1 MIEIQK
7 YFKTYK
13 LSNDLIVKVQII
25 DIPGYKQFRDIYELS
40 FGKANSIILVYD
52 ITNKYSF
59 DECKNYFSLK
69 IKEKCKDNV
78 KVILLGNKSDLENDR
93 VVSYEE
99 AKNFADLNNY
109 IFTEISCLKNENI
122 FELFQELIGL
132 TVIKNKNINSKIKQ
146 NDIKNENEKNNL
158 CYII

>member
-1 MIEIQK
+1 MRPLKKIFEQV
-7 YFKTYK
+7 YFFYCHLFSI
-13 LSNDLIVKVQII
+13 LSAYSPPSKIFEKKMLAGGGLQAD
-25 DIPGYKQFRDIYELS
+25 
-40 FGKANSIILVYD
+40 VYG
-52 ITNKYSF
+52 KYSF